1 MRLLAVAVVA
11 LALAPAATAGPI
23 VDRAANALASDPVY
37 LDPAA
42 TTVTSAQAAGLRR
55 EIESNAHGPVYVAI
69 LPKAALAEGGGS
81 AVGIVDEVHRQ
92 LDRRGVYAV
101 VAGNQFRAESTDL
114 DDGRAG
120 KLATEAFAA
129 HHTEGVGPT
138 LVDFVDRVGA
148 ERTGAN
154 NGGGGGHRF
163 GFWPIVIIGGAILLV
178 YRGLRRR
185 RRSANEFRGVK
196 EAEIGRAHV

>member
-42 TTVTSAQAAGLRR
+42 TTVTSAQAAALRR
-55 EIESNAHGPVYVAI
+55 EIESNAHGPVYVAV
-69 LPKAALAEGGGS
+69 LPKAALAEAGGS

-114 DDGRAG
+114 DNGRAG

-154 NGGGGGHRF
+154 NGGGGGTAS
-163 GFWPIVIIGGAILLV
+163 GSG
-178 YRGLRRR
+178 
-185 RRSANEFRGVK
+185 RS
-196 EAEIGRAHV
+196 